1 MTRFYPVLAG
11 FVVVLMVAV
20 MSGCGAVGQLLAT
33 ATPTPTNTSTVT
45 NTPTATQT
53 PTATPTRTYTPTPT
67 ATPVP
72 PLAITGC
79 LDPQDC
85 PDARPVHSFFAADEP
100 INYGGMYPVTVPAD
114 TSLYFTQRWCA
125 LDTMNLM
132 NSLKKFEYIFLI
144 DGVSY
149 VGLLKRGDTTMT
161 DSKDPKIT
169 YPCVSVGGYLSGWK
183 AGESHTITIGGRITA
198 ETSDGWDT
206 YQPREDVIKYVVGP
220 VNVTATPTQTRTP
233 TRTRTPTPRPTYTPA
248 PYIPPTPACGEK
260 GHIVID
266 NATGGIITL
275 YLSGPTAYTFQ
286 LGDGRT
292 TLEVCGGSYT
302 FTAYGCGGASLS
314 GTIGTSGDTYHK
326 FSCN

>member
-1 MTRFYPVLAG
+1 MKPFNRIWIGLAAVLIG
-11 FVVVLMVAV
+11 IP

-33 ATPTPTNTSTVT
+33 ATPTPTNTPTVT

-53 PTATPTRTYTPTPT
+53 PSPTQTPTATPTRTYAPTPT

-72 PLAITGC
+72 PLEITGC
-79 LDPQDC
+79 LTAQDC
-85 PDARPVHSFFAADEP
+85 PDAVPVRSFFAADEA
-100 INYGGMYPVTVPAD
+100 IKYGGMYPVTIPAD
-114 TSLYFTQRWCA
+114 TSLHFAQRWCA
-125 LDTMNLM
+125 IDTMNLM
-132 NSLKKFEYIFLI
+132 NSLKDFEYIFLI

-149 VGLLKRGDTTMT
+149 VDLLNRGDTSMT
-161 DSKDPKIT
+161 DSQDPKIT

-220 VNVTATPTQTRTP
+220 VNATATP

-275 YLSGPTAYTFQ
+275 YLNGPASYTFQ